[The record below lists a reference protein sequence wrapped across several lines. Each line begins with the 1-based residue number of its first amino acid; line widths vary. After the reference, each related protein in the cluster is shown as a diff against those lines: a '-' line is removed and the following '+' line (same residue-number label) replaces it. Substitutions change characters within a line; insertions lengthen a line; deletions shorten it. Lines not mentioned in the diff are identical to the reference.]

1 MKKIGKYQIL
11 EKIGSGGM
19 GVVYRAHDPALG
31 RDVAIKVI
39 LEKAL
44 HLPEIK
50 ERFYREARSSGKL
63 LHENLTIVH
72 DVGEVDGKPYIVMEY
87 LKGRDLRSLIN
98 DQAPLSLIEKLDITQ
113 QLCKGFEF
121 VHAQNII
128 HRDIKPENIMVLDD
142 GKVKILDFGIAKPMA
157 SPITQTGARIGT
169 PRYMSPEQVKGKN
182 LDKRSDIF
190 SFGVVFYE
198 LLAYRRPF
206 EGDDTTVMFRIV
218 HEEPEPL
225 QLPEGEADGLRAVL
239 SKCLRKD
246 VDERFGTFA
255 EVLKSLKAVSA
266 DAQRRERIRALMSE
280 AKTLTVH
287 HQYGEALTRLHEVL
301 KIDSQHAE
309 AKTLKQE
316 CEESE
321 RQLRVSK
328 LRSGEMIGATLSHY
342 HIVERLG
349 EGGMGMVYK
358 AKDTRLERHVALKFL
373 LPELT
378 RDEKTVRRFER
389 EAKAVSAL
397 DHPNICTIHEIDEIP
412 VSRETEASGGQSQLF
427 ICMAYYEGA
436 TLRQRV
442 AESPMEMATC
452 LDIARQVATGLAK
465 AHEHGIVHRD
475 IKPANI
481 ILTKEGLIKIV
492 DFGLATLTGATK
504 LTKTGT
510 TVGTIAYM
518 APEQVKGLDID
529 HRCDIWALGVM
540 LYEMLTGQRPFRG
553 EHELAILYTI
563 VNEEPA
569 PVAKL
574 NPAVTS
580 DLEAIINK
588 ALQKQPENRYG
599 SIKDMLAALKQ
610 IQPPIPS
617 KGKSEFSETHSEVR
631 SLIEKG
637 KLYLEQKEYA
647 EALTRFKAVMTV
659 EPGNR
664 EARELLAECERRQA
678 EQQQAARLLAGG
690 KRSFDRGEYKE
701 ALQMFNDILIIDA
714 NHREAGEYV
723 QRIERLIEQ
732 SEFMDKLLV
741 EADFYVK
748 REKFQQAI
756 DTYQKVL
763 NVEPD
768 NKVATRGLQRAQK
781 SLESSKRAPTRPRA
795 KTPPPASKRLW
806 LLGGVVALVL
816 SGVIVS
822 RQLFLQTEK
831 EKPQADLYTAAAESK
846 QNLAMPRS
854 AAQEAGAETWTP
866 ATYQLAAQD
875 EQTGDREFAAGNYPA
890 AKLSYESA
898 ADKFTRAKTEAE
910 TNKSLAAS
918 DISKLRETV
927 ISLQS
932 DMRRE
937 KSTAQRAGANTMAP
951 DIFQRAVTREREGDA
966 SLATGGRNELL
977 AAQEAYAAARDGFR
991 QAGREVES
999 IAAVRARD
1007 QAETS
1012 RDDMLG
1018 AKRQVG
1024 GSEVEKRAN
1033 ANYVKANQG
1042 ESNGN
1047 RQFQAGNF
1055 GAAQNSFQQARA
1067 GYLEAAKGIK
1077 DLAVKDLAKSISA
1090 TQAETAKVSMLD
1102 AKAKVDVAEAGNA
1115 KYQQA
1120 GRTENEA
1127 NLAYRENDFNKASER
1142 YDAARKLYESAAHE
1156 ASEAKAKLGAI
1167 QNLIAKLDASLE
1179 NEDLPALMP
1188 LLYGKSFTKKDEE
1201 GWAGFF
1207 KIAHQN
1213 KVDIKRENLLIT
1225 ATGASVDLLVKI
1237 DFLNNKNAPA
1247 TNNLKLNWKLEEV
1260 NGKWIV
1266 STVSFK

>member
-1 MKKIGKYQIL
+1 MKKIGKYEIL

-98 DQAPLSLIEKLDITQ
+98 DQAPLSLMEKLDIAQ

-169 PRYMSPEQVKGKN
+169 PWYMSPEQVKGKA

-206 EGDDTTVMFRIV
+206 DGDDTTVMFRIV

-225 QLPEGEADGLRAVL
+225 ELPEGEADDDLRAVL
-239 SKCLRKD
+239 AKCLRKD
-246 VDERFGTFA
+246 AEKRFGTFA
-255 EVLKSLKAVSA
+255 DVLKSLQAVSA

-280 AKTLTVH
+280 AKTLTLH

-301 KIDSQHAE
+301 KIDSQHTE

-328 LRSGEMIGATLSHY
+328 LRSGEMIGATISHY

-412 VSRETEASGGQSQLF
+412 VSSEASGGQGQLF

-436 TLRQRV
+436 TLRQRI
-442 AESPMEMATC
+442 AESPMEIATC

-481 ILTKEGLIKIV
+481 ILTNDGLIKIV

-529 HRCDIWALGVM
+529 PRCDVWALGVI
-540 LYEMLTGQRPFRG
+540 LYEMLTQQQPFRG

-563 VNEEPA
+563 VNEQPA
-569 PVAKL
+569 PVSKR

-580 DLEAIINK
+580 DLETIINK

-599 SIKDMLAALKQ
+599 SMKDMLAALEQ
-610 IQPPIPS
+610 IQPTIPS
-617 KGKSEFSETHSEVR
+617 KGKRQFSETQSEVR

-664 EARELLAECERRQA
+664 EAQQLLAECERRQA
-678 EQQQAARLLAGG
+678 EQQQVARLLAGG
-690 KRSFDRGEYKE
+690 KRAFDRGEYKE

-714 NHREAGEYV
+714 NHREAGEYA

-732 SEFMDKLLV
+732 SEFIDKLLV

-763 NVEPD
+763 NIEPG
-768 NKVATRGLQRAQK
+768 NKAATRGLQRAQK

-806 LLGGVVALVL
+806 LWGGVVALVL

-822 RQLFLQTEK
+822 RQFFLQTGE
-831 EKPQADLYTAAAESK
+831 EKPQAELVTVATASK
-846 QNLAMPRS
+846 QNLAMPKS
-854 AAQEAGAETWTP
+854 AAQEAGAETWAP
-866 ATYQLAAQD
+866 ATYQLATQD

-898 ADKFTRAKTEAE
+898 AGKFTRAKTEAE

-918 DISKLRETV
+918 DISKLHKSV
-927 ISLQS
+927 LSLQS
-932 DMRRE
+932 DMRQE
-937 KSTAQRAGANTMAP
+937 KSAAQRAGANTMAP
-951 DIFQRAVTREREGDA
+951 DIFQRAVTREREGDGR
-966 SLATGGRNELL
+966 LAAGGRSDLV
-977 AAQEAYAAARDGFR
+977 AAQQAYAAARDGFR
-991 QAGREVES
+991 QAKREVES
-999 IAAVRARD
+999 IAAVRAQD

-1012 RDDMLG
+1012 REAMLE
-1018 AKRQVG
+1018 AKRRVV
-1024 GSEVEKRAN
+1024 GSEADKRAN
-1033 ANYVKANQG
+1033 ANYVKANQA
-1042 ESNGN
+1042 ESSGG
-1047 RQFQAGNF
+1047 RQFQAANF

-1067 GYLEAAKGIK
+1067 GYLEAAKEIK
-1077 DLAVKDLAKSISA
+1077 DLAATDLATSISA
-1090 TQAETAKVSMLD
+1090 NQAEAAKVSMLD
-1102 AKAKVDVAEAGNA
+1102 AKAKVEAADAGNA

-1120 GRTENEA
+1120 SRIETEA
-1127 NLAYRENDFNKASER
+1127 NLAYRENDFDKASER

-1167 QNLIAKLDASLE
+1167 QNLIARLDASLE

-1207 KIAHQN
+1207 KVAHEN
-1213 KVDIKRENLLIT
+1213 KVDIKRENVLIT

-1260 NGKWIV
+1260 NGKWMV